1 MEGLKDRIIWVP
13 FEKLRKA
20 EWNYKLDE
28 PEKEAKLLEQI
39 RKNGI
44 LETSLVR
51 ELPKGLYEVVDGNH
65 RYDVYQELA
74 IGSVPCFT
82 LGKISLNTAKRIA
95 IEKNETRFASDPLKL
110 SSLFKEISVD
120 FKPAELSATMPY
132 SEEEV
137 LSMIKLIDFDWG
149 QFETKGADETVE
161 TKFRIS
167 LSVSER
173 VFRQWEKL
181 VGEDDEEKVF
191 TEAVKALAAA
201 RK

>member
-1 MEGLKDRIIWVP
+1 MEELKDRIIWVE
-13 FEKLRKA
+13 FSALRKA

-28 PEKEAKLLEQI
+28 PEKQSKLLEQI

-51 ELPKGLYEVVDGNH
+51 ELPKGLYEIVDGNH
-65 RYDVYQELA
+65 RYDVYKELN

-110 SSLFKEISVD
+110 SGLFKELSVD

-132 SEEEV
+132 SEDEV
-137 LSMIKLIDFDWG
+137 LNMIKLIDFDWD
-149 QFETKGADETVE
+149 QFGESGKVGSSEAMF
-161 TKFRIS
+161 KIS
-167 LSVSER
+167 FSVKER
-173 VFRQWEKL
+173 VYKQWQKL
-181 VGEDDEEKVF
+181 LGDDEPEKVF
-191 TEAVKALAAA
+191 SEAIKALSLS

>member
-1 MEGLKDRIIWVP
+1 MEGIKDKIIWVP

-39 RKNGI
+39 KRNGI

-65 RYDVYQELA
+65 RYDVYKEMNV
-74 IGSVPCFT
+74 GSVPCFT
-82 LGKISLNTAKRIA
+82 LGKIGLNEAKRIA

-110 SSLFKEISVD
+110 SMLFKDISLD

-137 LSMIKLIDFDWG
+137 MSMIKLIDFDWG
-149 QFETKGADETVE
+149 QFGRNDIPN
-161 TKFRIS
+161 FS
-167 LSVSER
+167 LC
-173 VFRQWEKL
+173 W
-181 VGEDDEEKVF
+181 
-191 TEAVKALAAA
+191 
-201 RK
+201 

>member
-1 MEGLKDRIIWVP
+1 MEGLKDKIIWVP
-13 FEKLRKA
+13 FANLRKA

-28 PEKEAKLLEQI
+28 PEKEQKLLEQI

-51 ELPKGLYEVVDGNH
+51 ELPKGLYEIVDGNH
-65 RYDVYQELA
+65 RYDVYKELSV
-74 IGSVPCFT
+74 GSVPCFT
-82 LGKISLNTAKRIA
+82 LGKIGLNEAKRIA

-110 SSLFKEISVD
+110 SMLFKEISVD
-120 FKPAELSATMPY
+120 FKPAELSVTMPY

-137 LSMIKLIDFDWG
+137 MSMIKLIDFDWG
-149 QFETKGADETVE
+149 QFGTGGEQGIGE

-167 LSVSER
+167 LSVGEK

-181 VGEDDEEKVF
+181 VGEDEEEKVF
-191 TEAVKALAAA
+191 GEAVKALVVS